1 MTCTLSVIRSFKF
14 GALGS
19 VAKVK
24 RNGLS
29 RSRLLLISEAGAGGS
44 VFSDLQPVSK
54 TTLNESTTAAEIAG
68 CLRCMARVSVR
79 FVRRLRRRCCVFAAL
94 MRDGQDTAVGQIAD
108 SALKLDRGV
117 LDVVAAGEHAAQL
130 VQDGVAGRWRNVGDG
145 DVRGE

>member
-68 CLRCMARVSVR
+68 CLRCMAKGLSPV
-79 FVRRLRRRCCVFAAL
+79 CPAIAEAL
-94 MRDGQDTAVGQIAD
+94 
-108 SALKLDRGV
+108 LCFRG
-117 LDVVAAGEHAAQL
+117 AH
-130 VQDGVAGRWRNVGDG
+130 AGRAGYSRRPD
-145 DVRGE
+145 RR